1 MAGFPERS
9 HRGQR
14 PNVVPRLVRLPK
26 ENFGMI
32 IWLDAIGIG
41 RVPIDRSEI
50 VRVTYLHSGEALVMK
65 RDKSALAVT
74 GASARAAGLR

>member
-1 MAGFPERS
+1 
-9 HRGQR
+9 
-14 PNVVPRLVRLPK
+14 
-26 ENFGMI
+26 MI